1 LVALEENSF
10 IFPNNV
16 VEGSVMEL
24 AFLNSTGL
32 ILLQKPCLFKVLISR
47 KIFSWYDC
55 KLKKLGITTVQVN
68 HPWILFALDFMQGLF
83 LILVAFLADVSSM
96 LTQNLLAAFEQD
108 DV

>member
-1 LVALEENSF
+1 
-10 IFPNNV
+10 
-16 VEGSVMEL
+16 
-24 AFLNSTGL
+24 
-32 ILLQKPCLFKVLISR
+32 
-47 KIFSWYDC
+47 
-55 KLKKLGITTVQVN
+55 LKKLGITTVQVN